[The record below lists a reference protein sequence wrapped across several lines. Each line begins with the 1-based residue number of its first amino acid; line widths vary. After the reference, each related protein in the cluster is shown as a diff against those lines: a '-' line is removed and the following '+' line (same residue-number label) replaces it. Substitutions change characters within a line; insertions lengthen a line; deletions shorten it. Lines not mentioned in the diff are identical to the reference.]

1 MLEITLILHI
11 CMRHINV
18 RWIHKVSLASRH
30 HRTCSQ
36 HKKLDEAWAGIG
48 RDLLTRSYPESIT
61 NVLNEY
67 VWLWGQQSFGADADL
82 TTVAT
87 SVRKTTAAIKLAL
100 KRRLWGTLPDVS
112 STHRNCASEL
122 LKWVNMTTLM
132 WLSPYVGWMDASTPM
147 SNHQIN
153 TKSHKKLCLVSGSV
167 RQSVEAKLSF
177 MTLVSIVVS
186 DRLIFAMSNRHS

>member
-1 MLEITLILHI
+1 MAFFGDLIEKSTKWILMLGLLCLTAPDKGTSTHILHI

-18 RWIHKVSLASRH
+18 RWIHKVRLASCH

-48 RDLLTRSYPESIT
+48 RGLLTRSYPESIT

-87 SVRKTTAAIKLAL
+87 SVRKTTAANKLAL
-100 KRRLWGTLPDVS
+100 KCVLWGTHQNVS
-112 STHRNCASEL
+112 STHKTVHPNYS
-122 LKWVNMTTLM
+122 
-132 WLSPYVGWMDASTPM
+132 SGWTWP
-147 SNHQIN
+147 
-153 TKSHKKLCLVSGSV
+153 
-167 RQSVEAKLSF
+167 R
-177 MTLVSIVVS
+177 
-186 DRLIFAMSNRHS
+186 

>member
-1 MLEITLILHI
+1 MQ
-11 CMRHINV
+11 MRNFDVWLKYNLGIP
-18 RWIHKVSLASRH
+18 WKD

-36 HKKLDEAWAGIG
+36 HKQLDEAWAGIG
-48 RDLLTRSYPESIT
+48 RYLFTRSYPESIT

-87 SVRKTTAAIKLAL
+87 SVRKTTAANKLVL

-132 WLSPYVGWMDASTPM
+132 WLSPYVGND
-147 SNHQIN
+147 N
-153 TKSHKKLCLVSGSV
+153 VSSV
-167 RQSVEAKLSF
+167 LKFYQKENYNR
-177 MTLVSIVVS
+177 TN
-186 DRLIFAMSNRHS
+186 LIQRD